1 MDLWADRTADPGALI
16 AEGIGAEIRALDN
29 AAVRLARSVGLKSL
43 GGEYANLDITQIGK
57 PDGTTLTEA
66 IRLLMKRSGR
76 PITIII
82 DEAQHA
88 LVSEGGLNA
97 MFALKAARDSINQAP
112 PKSPDPSAD
121 LLQIGRAHV

>member
-1 MDLWADRTADPGALI
+1 IDLWADRTADPGALI

-76 PITIII
+76 PR
-82 DEAQHA
+82 
-88 LVSEGGLNA
+88 SEEHTSELQSLMRISYA
-97 MFALKAARDSINQAP
+97 VFCLK
-112 PKSPDPSAD
+112 
-121 LLQIGRAHV
+121 